1 MGIKS
6 VEIYRFTAT
15 PVYSSVEE
23 CTVENLMDFFFH
35 VCNKGYTQPT
45 FLNDVFCKS
54 ISESFIKIQKE
65 RKQGIE
71 V

>member
-23 CTVENLMDFFFH
+23 CTVENLMDFFS
-35 VCNKGYTQPT
+35 VY
-45 FLNDVFCKS
+45 V
-54 ISESFIKIQKE
+54 IKATHNQHF
-65 RKQGIE
+65 
-71 V
+71 